1 MRNYQT
7 DGGSIVNFLT
17 EIDNIDLN
25 DDENICLISNQP
37 LDETHVALKCG
48 HKFNYHSI
56 YNLHHNT
63 PYFWN
68 RKCSSYCFF
77 MCTFKLNSLHR
88 SFSWRCFNVIFIY
101 EQ

>member
-37 LDETHVALKCG
+37 LDETHVAL
-48 HKFNYHSI
+48 NAD
-56 YNLHHNT
+56 T
-63 PYFWN
+63 
-68 RKCSSYCFF
+68 
-77 MCTFKLNSLHR
+77 SL
-88 SFSWRCFNVIFIY
+88 IIILFIMI
-101 EQ
+101 